1 MLAGAQAHRATPV
14 SLSSGSHPGT
24 PADVSNLSAIPIF
37 AIYLPGRYLRCMSQK
52 LDDLVGPLHLEEFGA
67 LPREEKLEQS
77 LQKPELPGAYA
88 VSTMKAITTARI
100 RHQFANLI
108 AAEMPNLQSALADLK
123 KENPKVYIEKL
134 TEVAEFALP
143 RLKSVEVD
151 VSANNESARSLTMDQ
166 LMAAIADDGTVV
178 SVQ

>member
-1 MLAGAQAHRATPV
+1 MTK
-14 SLSSGSHPGT
+14 
-24 PADVSNLSAIPIF
+24 
-37 AIYLPGRYLRCMSQK
+37 K
-52 LDDLVGPLHLEEFGA
+52 LDDLVGPIHLEEFGA
-67 LPREEKLEQS
+67 LPREEKLNAS
-77 LQKPELPGAYA
+77 LATPEMPGAYA
-88 VSTMKAITTARI
+88 VSTLKAITTARI

-108 AAEMPNLQSALADLK
+108 ASQMPQLTEALAELK

-151 VSANNESARSLTMDQ
+151 VSANNESARTLTMDQ
-166 LMAAIADDGTVV
+166 LMSALADDGSVV